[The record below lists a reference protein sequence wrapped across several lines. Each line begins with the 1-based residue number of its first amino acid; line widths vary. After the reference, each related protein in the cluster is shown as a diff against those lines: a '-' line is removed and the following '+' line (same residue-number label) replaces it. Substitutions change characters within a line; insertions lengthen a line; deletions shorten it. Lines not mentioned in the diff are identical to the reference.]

1 MDARA
6 LKRHLGRLLISKGH
20 NPKNGRAKFF
30 MSLRSIYYF
39 FKPSPIKAFLYDQDK
54 FYTTKWLNFEFCSAC
69 NLRCKWCTLDHQKKV
84 VMMSPRIL
92 EKGLDELTGNRNF
105 RLERIDLHNGGEV
118 LLHNDLKGMLE
129 IVSSRRHYIHHR
141 PLISLLTNAT
151 LLTEEKAE
159 VIVKSNSLDEIR
171 FSVDG
176 GTKELFESIRIGAK
190 WESVKEN
197 ILKFVEVNNRSGK
210 KIKTGIIC
218 MIPPEK
224 ELDVRWM
231 SEDFKSLFSNIDH
244 ISLRYPHT
252 FDGSKDLG
260 LPRREQNTVEQRMC
274 YLLIGNLVILPNGET
289 VVCCADL
296 NSRGVIGNITQNTL
310 EELYFS
316 SERLLMIEMFVK
328 NRKKQISLC
337 ENCDGFY

>member
-1 MDARA
+1 M
-6 LKRHLGRLLISKGH
+6 
-20 NPKNGRAKFF
+20 N
-30 MSLRSIYYF
+30 LRSIYYF
-39 FKPSPIKAFLYDQDK
+39 FKSSPIKRFLYDQDK
-54 FYTTKWLNFEFCSAC
+54 FYTIKWLNFEFCSAC

-84 VMMSPRIL
+84 VMMSPLIL
-92 EKGLDELTGNRNF
+92 EKILDELARNRNF
-105 RLERIDLHNGGEV
+105 RLERIDFHNGGEV
-118 LLHNDLKGMLE
+118 LLHNNLREMLG
-129 IVSSRRHYIHHR
+129 IVSSKRRHLHHR

-159 VIVKSNSLDEIR
+159 IIVESHALDEIR

-176 GTKELFESIRIGAK
+176 GTKELFETIRVGAK

-197 ILKFVEVNNRSGK
+197 ILKFVEINNRSGK

-218 MIPPEK
+218 IVPPEK
-224 ELDVRWM
+224 EFDVKWM
-231 SEDFKSLFSNIDH
+231 SEDFKFLFSNIDN
-244 ISLRYPHT
+244 ISLRYPHN

-260 LPRREQNTVEQRMC
+260 LPRREQDTAEQKMC
-274 YLLIGNLVILPNGET
+274 YLLLGNLVVLPDGDT

-316 SERLLMIEMFVK
+316 SERLSMIEMFVK
-328 NRKKQISLC
+328 NRKNQISLC
-337 ENCDGFY
+337 EHCEGFY